1 MNCKTYNRCGNSKN
15 RSIEVQKVLSRINA
29 NILPLQKSEENK
41 TVCLLMSCLC
51 FLCNTHSEKCLE
63 EMT

>member
-29 NILPLQKSEENK
+29 NILPLQKSEEKK
-41 TVCLLMSCLC
+41 TVCLLMSYVCVSSAIHTLR
-51 FLCNTHSEKCLE
+51 SA
-63 EMT
+63 